1 MKREKV
7 FYPDYLVEILLV
19 IFLTIELVAVLAL
32 VFPQVV
38 GRPIDFAA
46 PFRPKP
52 EWYFLWL
59 YQLIKYF
66 PGRSIVIGTFILP
79 AAGFGALVL
88 APFID
93 KGRRGRIKLVLTGLI
108 LLLAFVVLTA
118 VAVLS
123 P

>member
-1 MKREKV
+1 MKQQKD

-19 IFLTIELVAVLAL
+19 ILLTIELVILLAL
-32 VFPQVV
+32 LYPQAI
-38 GRPIDFAA
+38 GRQIDFST

-66 PGRSIVIGTFILP
+66 PGNSIVIGTFILP
-79 AAGFGALVL
+79 MTGIL
-88 APFID
+88 AFILIPFLD
-93 KGRRGRIKLVLTGLI
+93 KGKWGRIKAVLSGMT
-108 LLLAFVVLTA
+108 LLLAFFILTIL
-118 VAVLS
+118 AVLN